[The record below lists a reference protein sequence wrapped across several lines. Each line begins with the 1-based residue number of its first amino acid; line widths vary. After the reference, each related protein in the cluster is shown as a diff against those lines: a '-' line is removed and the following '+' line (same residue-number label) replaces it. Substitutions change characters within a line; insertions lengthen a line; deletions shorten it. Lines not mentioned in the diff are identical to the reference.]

1 MDPKQMAEIVGTTV
15 RGMVDEAA
23 AAQAKINAEVQDAI
37 NAIVGYLGEI
47 NEAVGVLNEKID
59 NPTGVIMTEDQI
71 EEQRA
76 AYRAQV
82 IMEAAR
88 LGVTGGEL
96 ARAKKGLVPDG
107 SAYPNPEPCPECG
120 PETDTQGLPKHRQ
133 TTRVDGVQVCD
144 WDGEDFPCRTLTE
157 GGAA

>member
-1 MDPKQMAEIVGTTV
+1 MDPKQMAEIVGATV

-23 AAQAKINAEVQDAI
+23 DSQARINAEVQDAI
-37 NAIVGYLGEI
+37 NAIMGYLGEI
-47 NEAVGVLNEKID
+47 HEAVGMLNEKVD
-59 NPTGVIMTEDQI
+59 NPAAVVMTEGQI

-96 ARAKKGLVPDG
+96 ARAKKVIVE
-107 SAYPNPEPCPECG
+107 ARPEVG
-120 PETDTQGLPKHRQ
+120 Q
-133 TTRVDGVQVCD
+133 
-144 WDGEDFPCRTLTE
+144 
-157 GGAA
+157 